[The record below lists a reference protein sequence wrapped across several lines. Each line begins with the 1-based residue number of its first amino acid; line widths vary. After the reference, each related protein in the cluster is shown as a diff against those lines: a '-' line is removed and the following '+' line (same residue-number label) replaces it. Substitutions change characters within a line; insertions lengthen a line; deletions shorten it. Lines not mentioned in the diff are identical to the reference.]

1 MAHKSQVP
9 LMGAMPP
16 MDQVVEGVHA
26 RNACVRKTHSA
37 ATTPGTIHASI
48 CATMT
53 AEDAGGRLPT
63 GPPMGVLRVILQDA
77 MDVAARRVSA
87 N

>member
-1 MAHKSQVP
+1 MVRKFQV
-9 LMGAMPP
+9 LQMGAMPP
-16 MDQVVEGVHA
+16 TDQVVGGVHA
-26 RNACVRKTHSA
+26 RNACARKTHSVA
-37 ATTPGTIHASI
+37 ITRGIIRASI

-53 AEDAGGRLPT
+53 AEDAEGPLPM
-63 GPPMGVLRVILQDA
+63 GLPMGVLQVILQDA

>member
-1 MAHKSQVP
+1 MVRKFQVP

-16 MDQVVEGVHA
+16 TDQVVGGVHA
-26 RNACVRKTHSA
+26 RNACARKTHSA
-37 ATTPGTIHASI
+37 ATTHGIIRASI
-48 CATMT
+48 CATTT
-53 AEDAGGRLPT
+53 AEDAEGPPLT
-63 GPPMGVLRVILQDA
+63 GLPMGVLQVILRDA